1 MKRLK
6 IWIDATS
13 SERLQRNDIEE
24 TMLHIFSLFI
34 LPFLLST
41 AEAKGF
47 FVYLCIGEGCE
58 GWQIALSVISILVSF
73 LIIFCSCWSSCKQC
87 KQHMQA
93 NKDEEEGLKQPQ
105 VANTHPW
112 TAETV

>member
-1 MKRLK
+1 
-6 IWIDATS
+6 
-13 SERLQRNDIEE
+13 
-24 TMLHIFSLFI
+24 MLHIFSLFI

-47 FVYLCIGEGCE
+47 LIYLCIGEGCE

-73 LIIFCSCWSSCKQC
+73 LIICCSCWSSCKQC
-87 KQHMQA
+87 KQYMQA
-93 NKDEEEGLKQPQ
+93 NKDEEEDLKQPKI
-105 VANTHPW
+105 ANTHPW

>member
-1 MKRLK
+1 MG
-6 IWIDATS
+6 IDSTS
-13 SERLQRNDIEE
+13 SKRLQRNDIEE

-41 AEAKGF
+41 VEAKGF

-73 LIIFCSCWSSCKQC
+73 LISCCSCCKQC
-87 KQHMQA
+87 KQYMQA
-93 NKDEEEGLKQPQ
+93 NKDEGEDLKQPK
-105 VANTHPW
+105 VANTHP
-112 TAETV
+112 